1 MLNFGRQGNRQH
13 YEAER
18 FARRAEVDAGD
29 EEGEAQ
35 RQEEEGEVRHQAE
48 GHRHDPAEHEEDE
61 E

>member
-1 MLNFGRQGNRQH
+1 MKLSGL
-13 YEAER
+13 
-18 FARRAEVDAGD
+18 RRAEVDAGD

-48 GHRHDPAEHEEDE
+48 GHRYDPAVHEEDE